1 MRTRTRHATST
12 VDRFSLS
19 LSLSHTDGDWTTTT
33 ATIRVAFKCCDNMAR
48 EMGRNCCV
56 NWWRPH
62 QRAETFPTLF
72 FFFFFFL
79 RRWRGL
85 CRSKQ
90 DGRSDGLNF
99 VDSFYYLNE
108 FGGVATALR
117 PVNDDVVFSGQTQSE
132 IAVMSRRFD
141 ERRRRWRRHGSIA
154 AAGRRFIHST
164 DAAAH
169 SRCALN
175 VGPSPGDGRRWQQR
189 RHGTCFGTRNE
200 DVRRRRRK
208 KPNGRRE
215 TSISTG
221 RGSHHF
227 WGSQFLDFRND
238 LLMDCFFFFFVFF
251 LFFLKF
257 WNFGWEVHRHHKE

>member
-1 MRTRTRHATST
+1 MLRQHGERDGTKLLRELMATTST
-12 VDRFSLS
+12 GWNISKS
-19 LSLSHTDGDWTTTT
+19 
-33 ATIRVAFKCCDNMAR
+33 
-48 EMGRNCCV
+48 
-56 NWWRPH
+56 
-62 QRAETFPTLF
+62 F

-79 RRWRGL
+79 RRWRDL
-85 CRSKQ
+85 CRAKQ

-208 KPNGRRE
+208 KPHGRRE
-215 TSISTG
+215 TSTSTG

-227 WGSQFLDFRND
+227 WGSQFLYFRND
-238 LLMDCFFFFFVFF
+238 LLMDCFFFFCVFVFC
-251 LFFLKF
+251 FFEILKF
-257 WNFGWEVHRHHKE
+257 WLGSLSTS